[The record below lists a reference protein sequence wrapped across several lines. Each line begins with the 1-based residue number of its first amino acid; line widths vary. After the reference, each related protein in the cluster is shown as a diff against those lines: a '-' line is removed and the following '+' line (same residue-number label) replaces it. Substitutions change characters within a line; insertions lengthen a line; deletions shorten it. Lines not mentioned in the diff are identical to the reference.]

1 MDQPVPLLRVDT
13 FVFSQA
19 NNLFNFVQED
29 RTSKELLDSILLIG
43 SSVFRL
49 FSDTRL
55 PLLARYLLTAETT
68 VDTTKREVVFLTK
81 NLDSNDLL
89 AFLETVPLETMQRI
103 GSDFFFVTS
112 KKISKNQS
120 IETYSKFLFVLL
132 RNYGF
137 NSAFIKNFFVNDRD
151 SDEVE
156 ALLKYISAYPV
167 ERLLNPL
174 SYIISKT
181 LIIAIERLSSKQKIS
196 ELFPLLFNRREMFLA
211 MDKVELNKSLTKVF
225 VACVQVAL
233 ADNDFTSFKRVIDFF
248 QSIEFELTEQV
259 CNRVLESLNKSVVD
273 DSIIEYFLKYMREH
287 SISPNI
293 VSYNTVMDYY
303 CSNQKMDR
311 ALEVYEKIKAC
322 GIKTD
327 NFTFTILIKGLR
339 MLRDA
344 SNPKIEQIIDEYR
357 TLAESRDVVIY
368 NSFIDLY
375 VYLGNNEKAK
385 AVYDKLL
392 ADPDVHPDQ
401 VTFNTLIKGACKN
414 KELEPALIYLGH
426 MKRQEIKPNRIT
438 YNSLMDIA
446 VKLQDMKQA
455 LVFLE
460 DMKRDE
466 IAPDGYTYSIILNG
480 LKINNSYPDVVKATI
495 ENIAK
500 VVAANEFKL
509 DEVFFNSVL
518 DVCSK
523 YDFYDLLRHFYDLMR
538 QHKIAESSVTYGILI
553 KAYGKANDFDNAQRI
568 FDRMLASNM
577 VINEMTYG
585 CILDACAKSGKMD
598 VAMRIFETLKSTNA
612 NLNSIVFTTIIKGYM
627 NSEHY
632 DKAIHFFNSIRP
644 LVDLPGMIITYNCML
659 DLYVK
664 KNDMKIAEALFQE
677 IEERFKADL
686 ISYSTIIK
694 GLCNN
699 GRKEEAWQYIQKMM
713 RNNIEIDIS
722 VINLFLDSCSTVT
735 DYRLG
740 IQVYQEIML
749 KNVTPNEITFGIM
762 IKIYGFARELQ
773 KAFDLLEL
781 MEVYDIRPS
790 IIIFTNLIHISFYN
804 KNPKKA
810 EVAFL
815 QFKRHGGLGDKLMY
829 SKLVEGLIKF
839 KETAK
844 LMRYVEMALEDTCT
858 MKPEVIAMLEE
869 IFADEA
875 EDMEIIQK
883 VKHLKYVERNT
894 YNNADKFKNK
904 VSSHNTQRFKAQM
917 QDKSRQGEGSVTGS
931 VQGSIPGSVHGS
943 VQFNAEP
950 PKQRREGLNM
960 AESRPA
966 FAEKKVLFKE
976 REVKEY
982 TKSEH
987 KSEYSKKESTK
998 KPATLFNFRQNA
1010 KK

>member
-1 MDQPVPLLRVDT
+1 MDQEGAPRVDT
-13 FVFSQA
+13 FVFNQA
-19 NNLFNFVQED
+19 HSLLDFAQED
-29 RTSKELLDSILLIG
+29 RVTKDFLESVMLIG
-43 SSVFRL
+43 TSVFRL
-49 FSDTRL
+49 FSDTSL
-55 PLLARYLLTAETT
+55 PVLVRYLRIVETG
-68 VDTTKREVVFLTK
+68 VDTTKREIVFLTK

-89 AFLETVPLETMQRI
+89 AFLETVPLDTMQRI
-103 GSDFFFVTS
+103 GADFFYVTS

-120 IETYSKFLFVLL
+120 IETYSKFLYILL
-132 RNYGF
+132 RTFGF
-137 NSAFIKNFFVNDRD
+137 NSAFVKNFFVNDRD
-151 SDEVE
+151 ADEVE
-156 ALLKYISAYPV
+156 ALLKYISAFPP
-167 ERLLNPL
+167 ERLLNPV
-174 SYIISKT
+174 SYLIAKT

-196 ELFPLLFNRREMFLA
+196 ELFPLLFNRKDMFLA
-211 MDKVELNKSLTKVF
+211 MDKVELNKTLTKVF

-233 ADNDFTSFKRVIDFF
+233 GDNDFGSFKRVIDFF
-248 QSIEFELTEQV
+248 QSVSFELTEQV

-273 DSIIEYFLKYMREH
+273 DSIIEYFLKYMKEH

-311 ALEVYEKIKAC
+311 ALAVYDTIKRA
-322 GIKTD
+322 GIRTD
-327 NFTFTILIKGLR
+327 NFTYTILIKGLR
-339 MLRDA
+339 MMRDPNA
-344 SNPKIEQIIDEYR
+344 PVIGQIIDEYR
-357 TLAESRDVVIY
+357 TLTEVRDVVIY

-385 AVYDKLL
+385 EVYDKLL
-392 ADPDVHPDQ
+392 ADPDVQPDQ
-401 VTFNTLIKGACKN
+401 VTFNTLIKGACKS
-414 KELEPALIYLGH
+414 KDLEPALVYLEH
-426 MKRQEIKPNRIT
+426 MKAQGIKPNRIT

-455 LVFLE
+455 LLFLE
-460 DMKRDE
+460 DMKKDE
-466 IAPDGYTYSIILNG
+466 IVPDGYTYSIILNG
-480 LKINNSYPDVVKATI
+480 LKINNSAPDVVRATI
-495 ENIAK
+495 DNIQR
-500 VVAANEFKL
+500 VVAANEFRL

-523 YDFYDLLRHFYDLMR
+523 YDFYEQLRHFYDLMKS
-538 QHKIAESSVTYGILI
+538 HKIAESSVTYGILI
-553 KAYGKANDFDNAQRI
+553 KAYGKANDFENAQRI

-598 VAMRIFETLKSTNA
+598 VAMKIFETLKNTNS
-612 NLNSIVFTTIIKGYM
+612 NMNSIVFTTIIKGYM
-627 NSEHY
+627 NSESY
-632 DKAIHFFNSIRP
+632 DKAIQFFNSIRP
-644 LVDLPGMIITYNCML
+644 LTELPGMIITYNCML

-664 KNDMKIAEALFQE
+664 KNDMKTAEALFVE

-713 RNNIEIDIS
+713 RNNVEIDIS
-722 VINLFLDSCSTVT
+722 VINLFLDSCSTVS
-735 DYRLG
+735 DFKLG
-740 IQVYQEIML
+740 ITAYQEVMM

-815 QFKRHGGLGDKLMY
+815 QFKRHGGVGDKLMY

-839 KETAK
+839 KETSK
-844 LMRYVEMALEDTCT
+844 LMRYVEMALEDSCT
-858 MKPEVIAMLEE
+858 MKPEVIGQLEE
-869 IFADEA
+869 IFADDP
-875 EDMEIIQK
+875 EDMAVIQK
-883 VKHLKYVERNT
+883 VKHMKYVEKNT
-894 YNNADKFKNK
+894 YNNADKFRNK
-904 VSSHNTQRFKAQM
+904 VSSHNTQRFKQLI
-917 QDKSRQGEGSVTGS
+917 QERSTTTRDKDS
-931 VQGSIPGSVHGS
+931 VQMPP
-943 VQFNAEP
+943 EL

-960 AESRPA
+960 DVRPTLA
-966 FAEKKVLFKE
+966 DKKPLFKE
-976 REVKEY
+976 REVKEF